1 MRPSEYKANVV
12 IMREV
17 RRMLDTRFNG
27 NIILHVSQGRIGKL
41 QTTETRSAEEL
52 DPKLHLTP
60 DERRAI
66 R

>member
-1 MRPSEYKANVV
+1 MPSEYAANVV

-17 RRMLDTRFNG
+17 QRLLDNHFSG
-27 NIILHVSQGRIGKL
+27 NILLHATQGRIGKL

-52 DPKLHLTP
+52 DPNLHLTP